1 MPDPKDDP
9 NSSEWR
15 PYIFR
20 ATANIRRP
28 CSDSSVTASQM
39 DGVFGS
45 DTGAAVLVRP
55 DGYAGLT
62 SPISSAVGH
71 LALPHEPAG
80 EPEER
85 CLRASPMR
93 PPARPAR
100 APQRRARG
108 REPARAVAGPR
119 ESDRRRV
126 GKGSPPARRAGKSA
140 VGYLLTIPEFRDIL
154 NRRRAWALK
163 AERPARVNPEK
174 GQL

>member
-85 CLRASPMR
+85 CLRARDRKSTR
-93 PPARPAR
+93 LNSSHVKISYAVFCLKKKKKTKKKTKYKKKKK
-100 APQRRARG
+100 QR
-108 REPARAVAGPR
+108 
-119 ESDRRRV
+119 
-126 GKGSPPARRAGKSA
+126 
-140 VGYLLTIPEFRDIL
+140 
-154 NRRRAWALK
+154 LK
-163 AERPARVNPEK
+163 T
-174 GQL
+174 

>member
-71 LALPHEPAG
+71 LALPRTNP
-80 EPEER
+80 PES
-85 CLRASPMR
+85 LRSAACVLAQCARQLGLPVHHSVVPEGGNPPELLPDLAKATEGASAK
-93 PPARPAR
+93 ARLL
-100 APQRRARG
+100 
-108 REPARAVAGPR
+108 
-119 ESDRRRV
+119 RV
-126 GKGSPPARRAGKSA
+126 VGAGKSA

-154 NRRRAWALK
+154 KRRRVRALK
-163 AERPARVNPEK
+163 KSGPSV
-174 GQL
+174 